1 MPEFK
6 YNKKCYSVDMKHFTS
21 LNNPEI
27 VNLLKAGAIGV
38 LRTDT
43 LYGVVA
49 DANNEAAVQRV
60 YKLKERSEHKS
71 PIVLVSSKNQL
82 FDDVSPEITSLLADI
97 WPGPV
102 SVIIPS
108 TEAPLWIRRDNDSVA
123 YRLPNSE
130 ELQQLVA
137 QTGPLIAPS
146 ANLEG
151 EQPAMT
157 ISKAV
162 EYFGDQVD
170 FYVDGGE
177 VIDPHPSQ
185 LLLVASNGGV
195 TRLR

>member
-1 MPEFK
+1 MK
-6 YNKKCYSVDMKHFTS
+6 YFTS
-21 LNNPEI
+21 INHPEI

-49 DANNEAAVQRV
+49 SAANEAAVQRV
-60 YKLKERSEHKS
+60 YELKERSEHKS
-71 PIVLVSSKNQL
+71 PIVLISNKSQV
-82 FDDVSPEITSLLADI
+82 FDEVPAEVDALLVDV

-108 TEAPLWIRRDNDSVA
+108 SKAPLWVRRGNDSVA
-123 YRLPNSE
+123 YRLPNSD
-130 ELQQLVA
+130 ELQQLVN

-146 ANLEG
+146 ANPEG
-151 EQPAMT
+151 EQPAMS
-157 ISKAV
+157 IDEAKN
-162 EYFGDQVD
+162 YFGDDVD

-177 VIDPHPSQ
+177 VTNASPSQ
-185 LLLVASNGGV
+185 LLLVGNDGGV